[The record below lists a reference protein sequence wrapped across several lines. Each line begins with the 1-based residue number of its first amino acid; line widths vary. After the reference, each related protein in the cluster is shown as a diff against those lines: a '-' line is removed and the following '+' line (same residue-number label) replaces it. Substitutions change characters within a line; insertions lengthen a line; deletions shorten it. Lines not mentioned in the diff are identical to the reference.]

1 MIVTTNVVDVYIYI
15 WMAMNVTIFS
25 YLTTQSK
32 LIISNE
38 RRRRIETR
46 DDELII

>member
-1 MIVTTNVVDVYIYI
+1 MIVAIEIADV

-32 LIISNE
+32 LYQMKEEEGSKQE
-38 RRRRIETR
+38 MMSS
-46 DDELII
+46 